1 MVLVTEIDATSKK
14 GHKVIRGTPEKL
26 IGQLT
31 EDPESLD
38 TGTGAPSVGPGAIVD
53 PTYVEDFLLTYRTF
67 TRHVLV
73 PVPSTNCPF
82 WPLFKRMRSEFQR
95 GSIPSIGMVLSC
107 HKH

>member
-67 TRHVLV
+67 TRHVLLYLFHQSLTHSLALV
-73 PVPSTNCPF
+73 PKDTLSSREVPF
-82 WPLFKRMRSEFQR
+82 LEF
-95 GSIPSIGMVLSC
+95 
-107 HKH
+107 

>member
-67 TRHVLV
+67 TRHVFTTCSINQLPILALV
-73 PVPSTNCPF
+73 KRMSSRKIPFLPSTICHDA
-82 WPLFKRMRSEFQR
+82 FKVEF
-95 GSIPSIGMVLSC
+95 
-107 HKH
+107 